1 MSTVT
6 AGLPLQR
13 QDLPGDWNVQDE
25 GTERKTH
32 TNCRFVRKR
41 KREGRGGK
49 MSAYKQ
55 KPVKS

>member
-32 TNCRFVRKR
+32 TNCRFVKKR
-41 KREGRGGK
+41 GEGRK
-49 MSAYKQ
+49 NECI
-55 KPVKS
+55 